1 MNLLKQV
8 QSGLSGFNCN
18 SFRIL
23 KSVFRIYT
31 FMPLELIL
39 FVFFA
44 LIAAVSS
51 VVMVTRP
58 NPVMSAIFLVINFF
72 ALAGL
77 YLILHAQFIAV
88 VQVIVYAGAIM
99 VLFLFVLML
108 LNTKSEQNLLK
119 GQNKIKVFAI
129 VLAAF
134 VFVQIA
140 YLIFFSSPSSSLSPE
155 AAASIKAGTV
165 EEIGHQL
172 YTNYLL
178 PFEAAGFLL
187 LAATIGALVL
197 AKKKFE

>member
-1 MNLLKQV
+1 
-8 QSGLSGFNCN
+8 
-18 SFRIL
+18 
-23 KSVFRIYT
+23 
-31 FMPLELIL
+31 MPLELIL
-39 FVFFA
+39 FVLFA
-44 LIAAVSS
+44 LIAAVSA
-51 VVMVTRP
+51 VVMITRP

-77 YLILHAQFIAV
+77 YLLLNAQFIAV

-108 LNTKSEQNLLK
+108 LNTKSEHKLLS
-119 GQNKIKVFAI
+119 GQNRTKIFAI

-134 VFVQIA
+134 IFAQIA
-140 YLIFFSSPSSSLSPE
+140 YLIFFSSPSGNLSPE
-155 AAASIKAGTV
+155 VQASIKAGTI
-165 EEIGHQL
+165 EEIGHEL
-172 YTNYLL
+172 YTNYIL